1 MEKKCNRFKDLLT
14 PKIITAVA
22 GLIFLTII
30 AGILTGS
37 ALHRKNAEAPAK
49 DASRLGEMSVLP
61 DTRVR
66 VLSHYRCGHIKA
78 YETQEYIGYTE
89 EMLSKLPGCTVDK
102 MTKAEVVLIMS
113 VDSYCDNHYILKSDE
128 NGFLCVF
135 STDAES
141 KKAPIRLDINAK
153 SLPQDEYSSLMQ
165 GIVFNSLEEINIYLE
180 GIET

>member
-1 MEKKCNRFKDLLT
+1 MEKKCSRFKDLLT

-37 ALHRKNAEAPAK
+37 ALHRKNAEAPTK
-49 DASRLGEMSVLP
+49 DVGKLGEMSVLP
-61 DTRVR
+61 DTHVR
-66 VLSHYRCGHIKA
+66 VLRHYRCGHITA
-78 YETQEYIGYTE
+78 YETREYIGYTE
-89 EMLSKLPGCTVDK
+89 KMLSKLPGCTVDK
-102 MTKAEVVLIMS
+102 MTKAEVILIMS
-113 VDSYCDNHYILKSDE
+113 VDSYCSNHYILKSDE
-128 NGFLCVF
+128 SGFLFVF

-141 KKAPIRLDINAK
+141 NKAPIRLDINAK
-153 SLPQDEYSSLMQ
+153 SLPQDEYNSLMQ